1 MQWFVASNGG
11 QVLYRQSKIWILNS
25 CTNVVWW
32 RKQGV
37 SISQSITRKMWTR
50 GDCPHFHR
58 GPQGFM
64 TLEPISR
71 KSACFHNPENYHNY
85 TLCTCEYKT
94 FIVLSYLYYT
104 DYNKYT
110 YVPCITHRKVTH
122 SAMSATGLLT
132 TSPANNATQVILYIA
147 RFLIDV
153 LQVS

>member
-1 MQWFVASNGG
+1 MDGHVSVRENGLHEWWQLHSMQWFVASNGG

-58 GPQGFM
+58 GPQDFM

-71 KSACFHNPENYHNY
+71 KSAHVF
-85 TLCTCEYKT
+85 TIQK
-94 FIVLSYLYYT
+94 
-104 DYNKYT
+104 
-110 YVPCITHRKVTH
+110 ITII
-122 SAMSATGLLT
+122 
-132 TSPANNATQVILYIA
+132 ILYVHVNTKHLLYLAIYTI
-147 RFLIDV
+147 LIITNILMYPV
-153 LQVS
+153 LHTEKLHILL